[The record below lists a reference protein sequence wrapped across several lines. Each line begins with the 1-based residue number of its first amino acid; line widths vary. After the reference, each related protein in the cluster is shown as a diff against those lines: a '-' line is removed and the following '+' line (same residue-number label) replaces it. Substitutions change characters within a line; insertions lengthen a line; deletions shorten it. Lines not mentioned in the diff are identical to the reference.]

1 MAEAYP
7 IELRERAVRA
17 YQAGE
22 GTAADIAE
30 QFGIGEA
37 TMKRWLWRYRDHGT
51 LAPTKKGGG
60 TPSPV
65 ERKDIEEIVARL
77 GDANAVEI
85 AAEYNRHRRGA
96 SRVHVTTIKR
106 ALHRFGYVVKKSAD
120 GRSKFFA
127 PTSSRSAP
135 RS

>member
-17 YQAGE
+17 YEAGE
-22 GTAADIAE
+22 GSAVTIAE

-37 TMKRWLWRYRDHGT
+37 TMKRWLWRYRDHGDLT
-51 LAPTKKGGG
+51 PTKKGGG
-60 TPSPV
+60 TRSLI
-65 ERKDIEEIVARL
+65 ERAEIDAIVGRL

-96 SRVHVTTIKR
+96 ARLHVSTIKR
-106 ALHRFGYVVKKSAD
+106 ALRRFGYVVKKSAD
-120 GRSKFFA
+120 GRSKFCG
-127 PTSSRSAP
+127 PMSSRSA
-135 RS
+135 RHS